1 MTWDPTVAFLVGMIA
16 GILIAATGTF
26 IIFRKVR

>member
-1 MTWDPTVAFLVGMIA
+1 MTWDPTTAFLVGMIA

-26 IIFRKVR
+26 IIFWRK